1 MMTKKS
7 ILMKKSWILICGL
20 FLMSLTVFAQE
31 ACKCEEIPGFKRDLC
46 FDNEKYPAAYAQ
58 FQSGVNHFYFKPVNG
73 KKYKKIELAS
83 DKSTEDY
90 LISLANNKAL
100 KVTAND
106 VLFLQSA
113 LSKWGTFETES
124 LIKKVGDNK
133 RTEADLVK
141 LATEKTASG
150 LGFQLMRAGKGKMA
164 EAGKKVTVHYRGYLT
179 NGQIFDASFDRG
191 APFEF
196 ALGKGQVIKGW
207 DEGIAKLHV
216 GDHAV
221 LRIPA
226 ELGYG
231 ARKVGSIPENS
242 ELIFEVILLGVQ

>member
-1 MMTKKS
+1 MMKS
-7 ILMKKSWILICGL
+7 ILLKKSWVMFCGI
-20 FLMSLTVFAQE
+20 FLVNMALFAQE
-31 ACKCEEIPGFKRDLC
+31 VCKCEEIPGFKRDFC
-46 FDNEKYPAAYAQ
+46 ISNEKYPVACAQ
-58 FQSGVNHFYFKPVNG
+58 FQTGASYFYFKPVNG
-73 KKYKKIELAS
+73 KKYKKIDLAS
-83 DKSTEDY
+83 EKSSEDY
-90 LISLANNKAL
+90 LISLASNKAL

-113 LSKWGTFETES
+113 LTKWSTYEVEA
-124 LIKKVGDNK
+124 LIKKVGENK
-133 RTEADLVK
+133 RTEADLAK
-141 LATEKTASG
+141 LASEKTQSG
-150 LGFQLMRAGKGKMA
+150 LGFQLMHAGKGKMA
-164 EAGKKVTVHYRGYLT
+164 ESGKKVTVHYRGYLT
-179 NGQIFDASFDRG
+179 NGQVFDASFDRG

-216 GDHAV
+216 GDHAI